1 MCSDTDFHQ
10 NFVIARLNYQTHK
23 QPSEVNNSPGSQFD
37 IFDYN
42 VK

>member
-1 MCSDTDFHQ
+1 MDFHQ
-10 NFVIARLNYQTHK
+10 NFIIARLNYQTHK
-23 QPSEVNNSPGSQFD
+23 QPSEANNSPGSLFD